1 MKRCSLPVVLLSAG
15 FALALVG
22 CTVFAYRWIDTSITL
37 SYLDS
42 SYHSTLR
49 DARLAQA
56 LLERE
61 WSGMTKQEL
70 LEKLKAEATRRGDRA
85 FIKTDE
91 NGIVWFSDVG
101 DIGFEFEA
109 GKLQKVR

>member
-1 MKRCSLPVVLLSAG
+1 
-15 FALALVG
+15 
-22 CTVFAYRWIDTSITL
+22 
-37 SYLDS
+37 
-42 SYHSTLR
+42 
-49 DARLAQA
+49 
-56 LLERE
+56 
-61 WSGMTKQEL
+61 MTKQEL